1 MPRLSPIALALLLVA
16 CAAPPPPEPAASE
29 PAVRLAVDVGVVVTD
44 MDAALAFYREGLG
57 LEQIGNF
64 RTSLIGA
71 GRMVQLRHGAS
82 IIKLVQMDEAPQQ
95 ASPPGLTGGRGFR
108 YITLMVDDIS
118 AMAERSAQAEAP
130 VALPLTT
137 LGNGAQILMVEDP
150 EGNIVEFVQEP
161 TG

>member
-1 MPRLSPIALALLLVA
+1 MSRFLLLALALLVVA
-16 CAAPPPPEPAASE
+16 CAAPPPQTAASE
-29 PAVRLAVDVGVVVTD
+29 NTARIAVDVGVIVAD
-44 MDAALAFYREGLG
+44 MDAALAFYRDGLG
-57 LEQIGNF
+57 LEQIGDF

-82 IIKLVQMDEAPQQ
+82 IVKLVQMDEAPQQ
-95 ASPPGLTGGRGFR
+95 ASPPGLTGGRGYR
-108 YITLMVDDIS
+108 YITLMVEDIA
-118 AMAERSAQAEAP
+118 AMAERSAQAQAP

-161 TG
+161 TS